1 MSGDIAVSIVNYG
14 TADLVIEAVE
24 SVLAR
29 DHGGR
34 RVEVHVVDN
43 ASPGDDAAVL
53 EAAHGAK
60 DWAARGVILHLEDEN
75 HGFGRG
81 NNVVL
86 QALAARE
93 TPPEFVF
100 FLNSDAWLE
109 NEALDIL
116 ARALEADPK
125 ACGAGAGILH
135 EDGTPAVCAFR
146 FPTLSSEVAR
156 TIGLG
161 PVERMLKRSRV
172 ALPPDHDGPV
182 DWVAGASVMFRFEAL
197 RDIGFF
203 DPIYFLY
210 FEEVDMMRRL
220 RDAGWRMLY
229 VTEAQVTHIAG
240 VSTEV
245 KTGHYKERPRPVY
258 VYESW
263 RYYFRR
269 RHGWAYAMV
278 TALLVSFSALVH
290 KAVATLKRKP
300 AGLPPDFLKDHWR
313 HVVLPLIQNPRGDG

>member
-125 ACGAGAGILH
+125 ACGAGAGIL
-135 EDGTPAVCAFR
+135 GCT
-146 FPTLSSEVAR
+146 AR
-156 TIGLG
+156 RG
-161 PVERMLKRSRV
+161 R
-172 ALPPDHDGPV
+172 
-182 DWVAGASVMFRFEAL
+182 AL
-197 RDIGFF
+197 RSDALWHRGAA
-203 DPIYFLY
+203 
-210 FEEVDMMRRL
+210 
-220 RDAGWRMLY
+220 RDARRKGLHH
-229 VTEAQVTHIAG
+229 AQ
-240 VSTEV
+240 
-245 KTGHYKERPRPVY
+245 R
-258 VYESW
+258 
-263 RYYFRR
+263 
-269 RHGWAYAMV
+269 
-278 TALLVSFSALVH
+278 
-290 KAVATLKRKP
+290 
-300 AGLPPDFLKDHWR
+300 
-313 HVVLPLIQNPRGDG
+313 